1 MTKRQPREARDE
13 QSTVTRQHVPRR
25 MSGKTTPQGHA
36 TQEALDGS
44 REKTMRVANIENNS
58 LNWVSISS
66 AGALDMTNCDFSERR
81 ARDEMTHIIGSSEPD
96 VIIGSDKDRNR
107 GCKKKD
113 KDYIEFLCELYEAQA
128 AQGRYFMHELT
139 SEASSIM
146 KFMGRIMAMPAT
158 RAVVAD
164 LCMFGLAA
172 CDNGG
177 PGFVNA
183 SVRTTN
189 FRQVGVQL
197 QSRCI
202 GTHRHARV
210 DTEDTIGRKEQTGTW
225 VRQAARAIEEK
236 LKKDK
241 QELEM
246 REQRK
251 RAEDANRICSII
263 HENAENKGL
272 SLVEAEMGKLMH
284 QDEQELLSVWE
295 GWHWDDNKV
304 GGLTRSCVPRQGV
317 RRLSTSVDTRCT

>member
-25 MSGKTTPQGHA
+25 MTGKTTPQGHA
-36 TQEALDGS
+36 THVALDGS
-44 REKTMRVANIENNS
+44 CEKTMRVANIENNS

-128 AQGRYFMHELT
+128 AQARYFMHELT

-158 RAVVAD
+158 RAAVVD

-172 CDNGG
+172 CDKGG

-251 RAEDANRICSII
+251 RANRICSII

-304 GGLTRSCVPRQGV
+304 GGLTRSCVPRQGG